1 MGPLCLWQCFIPVRK
16 ICLCFELWPLL
27 ISLMI
32 LAPATIHETL
42 CWNKEL
48 KATWSFSEEWNQS
61 PINPDRCLV
70 NHQWWLKKI
79 NTETES
85 CCFKWMK
92 KTTFRVCSSDMLSD
106 ICPLLWPT
114 RKTEEVSRTKMRLR
128 MPDHLEVTSD
138 AAWVRTL
145 RAPLTLTSSL
155 SKIVLRWSQIVET
168 DLGGEGTMSS
178 DKSQC
183 TENTQNKKSLGL
195 KKQMI
200 KQIWC
205 AGRRFM
211 LDCKREWERGI
222 PSPQKSKIQSSWR

>member
-1 MGPLCLWQCFIPVRK
+1 MKHCVGIKSWKRLDHFLKNETSHPSTQIDVWWITSGDWKRLIQKQRAVVLNEWKRRHSGCALRICYQISVHFCGQRGKPRK
-16 ICLCFELWPLL
+16 YQEQRWGSECPI
-27 ISLMI
+27 IS
-32 LAPATIHETL
+32 
-42 CWNKEL
+42 
-48 KATWSFSEEWNQS
+48 
-61 PINPDRCLV
+61 R
-70 NHQWWLKKI
+70 
-79 NTETES
+79 
-85 CCFKWMK
+85 
-92 KTTFRVCSSDMLSD
+92 
-106 ICPLLWPT
+106 
-114 RKTEEVSRTKMRLR
+114 
-128 MPDHLEVTSD
+128 
-138 AAWVRTL
+138 VRTL
-145 RAPLTLTSSL
+145 QAPLTLTSSL

-211 LDCKREWERGI
+211 LDCKRQWERGI